1 VTNPHRALAIAVL
14 RLAIKDACGQIE
26 ATHVHRGQGAA
37 RTYRAGQRGKATTRE
52 QIEADAYDWLTTE
65 SESLAF
71 WCELAGIDMDTVLE
85 GADGAIEAWKARG
98 TRMKQR

>member
-1 VTNPHRALAIAVL
+1 VTNPHRSLAIAVL

-26 ATHVHRGQGAA
+26 ASHVHRGL
-37 RTYRAGQRGKATTRE
+37 RTGRGRPAKQATRE

-65 SESLAF
+65 SEGLAF
-71 WCELAGIDMDTVLE
+71 WCEMAGIDMETVIE